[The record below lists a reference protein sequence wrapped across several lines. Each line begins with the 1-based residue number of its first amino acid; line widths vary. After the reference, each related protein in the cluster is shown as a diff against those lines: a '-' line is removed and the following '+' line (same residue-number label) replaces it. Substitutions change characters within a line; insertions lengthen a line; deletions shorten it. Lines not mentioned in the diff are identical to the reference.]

1 MINDKL
7 FDHLDYDEWVKN
19 RLITIRRFQKIRATY
34 LQECQHEIFWQQDC
48 QLLRIF
54 LKNFDAPREGK
65 LDLASV
71 QSDSELSAE
80 DLSLI
85 KSDDSSNA
93 VSRESILSNYDD
105 SKYNNI
111 HITNLI
117 HENNNPNIL
126 IGKVIFQKNAQY
138 EIFQILA

>member
-1 MINDKL
+1 MINDKI

-85 KSDDSSNA
+85 KSDDSSSFERIYSKQLRLQIQHHPHYQLETSS
-93 VSRESILSNYDD
+93 SRILF
-105 SKYNNI
+105 
-111 HITNLI
+111 
-117 HENNNPNIL
+117 P
-126 IGKVIFQKNAQY
+126 
-138 EIFQILA
+138 

>member
-1 MINDKL
+1 M
-7 FDHLDYDEWVKN
+7 
-19 RLITIRRFQKIRATY
+19 
-34 LQECQHEIFWQQDC
+34 
-48 QLLRIF
+48 
-54 LKNFDAPREGK
+54 
-65 LDLASV
+65 

-138 EIFQILA
+138 EIF